1 MTVVNLKI
9 NHVVLRYDNVPQG
22 VLSPKEF
29 HRRTVPLRGDVV
41 SKDFFWNRSITP
53 ESLERFIAKELIPRF
68 GDDMQRM
75 AGCGLRPVLHVDY
88 VNRGNEVFWLS
99 LNSSTVHRL
108 AKGGSGIDISIRG
121 KEKEYV
127 AGLTAT
133 SLHHLSRFK
142 FSIELA

>member
-22 VLSPKEF
+22 MSSPKEF

-75 AGCGLRPVLHVDY
+75 AGCGLRPALHVDY
-88 VNRGNEVFWLS
+88 VNRGNEVFWVS
-99 LNSSTVHRL
+99 LNSSTVQGL
-108 AKGGSGIDISIRG
+108 GKAGSGIDICVRKKG
-121 KEKEYV
+121 KEYV

-142 FSIELA
+142 FSIELT